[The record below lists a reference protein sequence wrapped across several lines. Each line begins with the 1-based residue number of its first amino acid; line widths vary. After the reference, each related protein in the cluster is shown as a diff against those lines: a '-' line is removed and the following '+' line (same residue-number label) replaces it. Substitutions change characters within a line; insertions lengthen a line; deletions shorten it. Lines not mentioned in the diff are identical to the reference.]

1 MEFKKTQ
8 LENGLTVIAEL
19 NESALSTAV
28 GFFVKTGS
36 RDETAEINGV
46 SHFLEHMLFKGTSNL
61 SALEV
66 NEAFDRIGAKFNAFT
81 SEENT
86 VFYAAV
92 LPEYLIE
99 VTDLWTQL
107 LRPALRDDDFNIEKN
122 VIKEEIAMYKDLPQF
137 DVMESARA
145 LHFKDHPC
153 TFSVLGTVESI
164 DGLTSE
170 QMRNYFTS
178 RYAPNN
184 IVLACC
190 GNLDFEQLCEIV
202 QNKCSKWKSAQT
214 ERQTP
219 YHSGSKEKQRKE
231 KANLVREHICI
242 ISPNVSAQDERR
254 FAASLMAMILGD
266 LTGSRLFWAL
276 VDKAIAETAATQFDS
291 MDGVGALY
299 SYIRCPPENVTNTM
313 DIVKSI
319 FDDLYANGVSEDE
332 LQKAKNKV
340 LSALT
345 IKSEQPMG
353 RLVNLGFDW
362 VYSKQYRTMTDDM
375 EAIKAVTVRDI
386 NALIREFNPADFTCF
401 SLGPPQK

>member
-1 MEFKKTQ
+1 M
-8 LENGLTVIAEL
+8 
-19 NESALSTAV
+19 
-28 GFFVKTGS
+28 
-36 RDETAEINGV
+36 D
-46 SHFLEHMLFKGTSNL
+46 
-61 SALEV
+61 
-66 NEAFDRIGAKFNAFT
+66 
-81 SEENT
+81 
-86 VFYAAV
+86 
-92 LPEYLIE
+92 
-99 VTDLWTQL
+99 
-107 LRPALRDDDFNIEKN
+107 
-122 VIKEEIAMYKDLPQF
+122 
-137 DVMESARA
+137 SARA

-202 QNKCSKWKSAQT
+202 QNKCAKWKSTQT

-219 YHSGSKEKQRKE
+219 YHFGSKEKQRKE

-276 VDKAIAETAATQFDS
+276 VDKAIAETAATQFDP

-299 SYIRCPPENVTNTM
+299 SYIRCPPENVTKAM

-319 FDDLYANGVSEDE
+319 FDDLYANGIREDE

-375 EAIKAVTVRDI
+375 ETIKAVTVRDI

-401 SLGPPQK
+401 SIGPPQK